1 MATLSILLEV
11 EDIAVGNLLIAIRN
25 IPGVEPGIKTISLS
39 TGGPQP
45 AVPRQ
50 HGVGPNAKE
59 LITASLVKAKGGP
72 LNLGDLHRET
82 RLSRTSLYESLT
94 KLSLDEVV
102 KHGEDK
108 GAWQLTE
115 KAKREMVGDAV
126 TMLPS
131 PTKMAAKANKQHIKR
146 EPAGRASPG
155 AGRKLLLQALAAG
168 TNARADLIKH
178 LSESGISPKSAQGTL
193 KRAKGDKVVTSN
205 GRGVYALTAK
215 GRRIIAEPARSPGN
229 TQTRRGLI

>member
-108 GAWQLTE
+108 GAWQLMVLADDIPLPGMQFEPSVVFPGKMTAADVE
-115 KAKREMVGDAV
+115 TLLDISPGDIPSLLEQGYLERRGRYLDGQSVRRLATKYISNVCLARRLNHAVRSMKRFMASHRV
-126 TMLPS
+126 LPS
-131 PTKMAAKANKQHIKR
+131 IIYSPAHQAPSYLLRMTKVATTF
-146 EPAGRASPG
+146 P
-155 AGRKLLLQALAAG
+155 L
-168 TNARADLIKH
+168 
-178 LSESGISPKSAQGTL
+178 
-193 KRAKGDKVVTSN
+193 
-205 GRGVYALTAK
+205 
-215 GRRIIAEPARSPGN
+215 
-229 TQTRRGLI
+229 